1 MPGRQKFLLK
11 FRTKLHIKL
20 LSIYVFFSEF
30 QQLLNSILGL
40 FGGQARERCKIVQSQ
55 IK

>member
-1 MPGRQKFLLK
+1 M
-11 FRTKLHIKL
+11 
-20 LSIYVFFSEF
+20 FFFPEF
-30 QQLLNSILGL
+30 QRLLNSILGL